1 MLIRFFSSLRLT
13 LFLLLALALAA
24 GFGTLPN
31 PEGGRFDLFFRSPWF
46 RGLLVLLALNLLVCT
61 VRTVR
66 RKIAE
71 QQRLFALLAEGT
83 TAAPVGS
90 RLVGPIDARAAR
102 HSLRRLGWRVSERD
116 GDLLARRNGLG
127 RWGSTV
133 VHLSLLVIMTGALVG
148 GLGFVG
154 TLNMYVGDQRDE
166 YFDWDRQQDL
176 PLGFTVRL
184 DAFEPVYYP
193 LELRFAAV
201 DRQTGDIIETYT
213 AREGERV
220 ELPDPGL
227 SAIVRRFYPERELL
241 VLGLYRDGIYL
252 GEYRGAGGRHR
263 LQNRLDPGFDLHPV
277 AFRDPVLKQLH
288 SEVSILEDGRVVER
302 GVIEVNHPL
311 THRGVTIYQ
320 TAYDWD
326 RFGSWSA
333 GFQLSRDPG
342 EPLVWFGCLLLVAGL
357 LLAFAVRPRA
367 VGLLSRDGGILLVAL
382 AGFRGEADRRVLA
395 RLRDS
400 LAAGEAEEMPQQ

>member
-193 LELRFAAV
+193 LDLRFAAAG
-201 DRQTGDIIETYT
+201 RQTGDIIGTYT
-213 AREGERV
+213 TREEERV
-220 ELPDPGL
+220 ELPEPAL

-241 VLGLYRDGIYL
+241 VLERYRDGVYL
-252 GEYRGAGGRHR
+252 DDYRGAGGRQR
-263 LQNRLDPGFDLHPV
+263 LQNRLDPGFD
-277 AFRDPVLKQLH
+277 
-288 SEVSILEDGRVVER
+288 
-302 GVIEVNHPL
+302 
-311 THRGVTIYQ
+311 
-320 TAYDWD
+320 
-326 RFGSWSA
+326 
-333 GFQLSRDPG
+333 
-342 EPLVWFGCLLLVAGL
+342 
-357 LLAFAVRPRA
+357 PR
-367 VGLLSRDGGILLVAL
+367 L
-382 AGFRGEADRRVLA
+382 
-395 RLRDS
+395 
-400 LAAGEAEEMPQQ
+400 